1 MEINE
6 FRKRQLMLIG
16 LSSIAITWI
25 ICFSFDLR
33 DAGHAFFTFAVAA
46 IAQLF
51 CLYVTTNDLVRG
63 AQPSEPTIEYS
74 EIDYYESTEVKPK
87 NVSEDKYFYF
97 PYVNG
102 FAIVLKETFHYDG
115 NSEKSYSFIDKKGE
129 YITKKWYHD
138 VLDFNEYGV
147 AIVYDGTLYNI
158 IDSEG
163 KELSLTWFHGI
174 VPFSDGMAKVRWVDG
189 TVNYI
194 DTTGKLAWSEWRED
208 TPTLLAV
215 AENENTEEA

>member
-1 MEINE
+1 MELNE

-16 LSSIAITWI
+16 LSSLAITWI
-25 ICFSFDLR
+25 ICFSFGLR
-33 DAGHAFFTFAVAA
+33 DAGHIFFTFAVAVA
-46 IAQLF
+46 AQLF
-51 CLYVTTNDLVRG
+51 CLHVTTNDLVRG
-63 AQPSEPTIEYS
+63 AQPSEPTTEYS
-74 EIDYYESTEVKPK
+74 EVDYESTEVKPK
-87 NVSEDKYFYF
+87 KVSEDKYFYF

-102 FAIVLKETFHYDG
+102 FAIVLKETLHYDG

-129 YITKKWYHD
+129 YITQKWYHD

-147 AIVYDGTLYNI
+147 AIVCDGTMYNI
-158 IDSEG
+158 IDGEG

-174 VPFSDGMAKVRWVDG
+174 VPFSDGMAKVRWIDG

-194 DTTGKLAWSEWRED
+194 DTTGKPAWSEWRED

-215 AENENTEEA
+215 AENENAEEA